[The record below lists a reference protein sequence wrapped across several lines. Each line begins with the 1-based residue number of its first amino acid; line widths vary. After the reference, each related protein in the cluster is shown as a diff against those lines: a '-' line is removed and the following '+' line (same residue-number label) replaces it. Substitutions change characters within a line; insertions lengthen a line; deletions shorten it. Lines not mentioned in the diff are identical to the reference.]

1 MTQNITAF
9 TLVDITNTGE
19 TRIKQS
25 NSNQYYQ
32 QQNFNTLVQSIGLRS
47 QPLEPSVTRLL
58 AQDIVEYGFGKQYQ
72 GLHTVW
78 RMDFSIEH
86 SKVFNFNNNEFY
98 YLENDIDGIA
108 IITGLEETV
117 ELNTRCFET
126 TDLKNK
132 NIIFQKVKQVI

>member
-1 MTQNITAF
+1 MHNYIAY
-9 TLVDITNTGE
+9 TLVDITE
-19 TRIKQS
+19 S
-25 NSNQYYQ
+25 NVIRSKHNNSTKYYQ
-32 QQNFNTLVQSIGLRS
+32 QQNFNTLVQSVGLRS
-47 QPLEPSVTRLL
+47 QPIEPAVTCLMT
-58 AQDIVEYGFGKQYQ
+58 QDIAEYGFGKRYQ